1 MGLSKKAYVGGRG
14 SYSVP
19 EQGFAFA
26 PDWHEGG
33 VCTSRIGA
41 AQYRCRDGE
50 KGASSW
56 RGEGGDELMKSV
68 RVCE

>member
-1 MGLSKKAYVGGRG
+1 MQTNWSVGLSKKASVGGRG

-26 PDWHEGG
+26 PDWREDG
-33 VCTSRIGA
+33 VCTSGNVA

-50 KGASSW
+50 
-56 RGEGGDELMKSV
+56 RGHLHGGEWVEMG
-68 RVCE
+68 